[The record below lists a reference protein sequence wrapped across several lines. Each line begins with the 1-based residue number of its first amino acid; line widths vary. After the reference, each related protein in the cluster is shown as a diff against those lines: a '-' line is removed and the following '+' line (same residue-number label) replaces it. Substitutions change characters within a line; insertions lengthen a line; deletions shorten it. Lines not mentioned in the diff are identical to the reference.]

1 VNSGAH
7 LPVPRASTRYRS
19 QVSSTQSIFVS
30 RIKGLPILDTAGDQ
44 VGKVRDV
51 VLQNRPGHR
60 APRVKGLVV
69 ELFALRRIF
78 FPMERVHS
86 IDVNQVIISGMV
98 NTRRFEPRDLENL
111 AIEDLFD
118 RTVHRRGNPEP
129 LIIYDLAIRRVRT
142 RDWELS
148 EVALRAQAR
157 RSRPFARPH
166 VTIVPWNEVP
176 DFALMPERAA
186 DQVLAELQ
194 EMKPADVA
202 RELHDMDPKRRA
214 EVVRAMDD
222 ELLAEA
228 LEELPED
235 EQVDLIQSLDSERAA
250 DVLEEM
256 DPDDAAD
263 LIAELS
269 PELAEDIL
277 ERMEPEEAED
287 VRSLLTYDAATAG
300 GLMTPEPVILAPD
313 ATVADAL
320 ARMRNEELTPA
331 LACLAFVCRT
341 PLDTPTGRFL
351 GAVHIQRLLREPPST
366 LAASLVDNSIRPLSP
381 SSNIALVARY
391 FATYDLVCAPVVDAD
406 QRLLGAVTVDD
417 VLDHI
422 LPNDWRGVQLDQ
434 LDQLDQG
441 VSGVH

>member
-1 VNSGAH
+1 MT
-7 LPVPRASTRYRS
+7 ASS
-19 QVSSTQSIFVS
+19 SIFAS
-30 RIKGLPILDTAGDQ
+30 RIKGLPMLDATGDQ

-51 VLQNRPGHR
+51 VLQNRPGKR

-86 IDVNQVIISGMV
+86 IDPQQVIISGVV
-98 NTRRFEPRDLENL
+98 NTRRFEPREGENL
-111 AIEDLFD
+111 VIADLFD
-118 RTVHRRGNPEP
+118 RTVFRRDVAEP
-129 LIIYDLAIRRVRT
+129 FIIYDLAIRQVRA
-142 RDWELS
+142 REWELS
-148 EVALRAQAR
+148 EVALRDQSR
-157 RSRPFARPH
+157 RRPFAKPH
-166 VTIVPWNEVP
+166 VIIVPWNDVP
-176 DFALMPERAA
+176 DFALIPGRGA
-186 DQVLAELQ
+186 DQVLAQLQ

-202 RELHDMDPKRRA
+202 RELHDMDPQRRA

-235 EQVDLIQSLDSERAA
+235 EQVALIQSLDTERAA

-263 LIAELS
+263 LIAELA
-269 PELAEDIL
+269 PDVAEDIL
-277 ERMEPEEAED
+277 ERMEPDEAED
-287 VRSLLTYDAATAG
+287 VRSLLTYDASTAG

-320 ARMRNEELTPA
+320 AMMRDEELTPA

-366 LAASLVDNSIRPLSP
+366 LAASLVDKGITPLTP
-381 SSNIALVARY
+381 SSNIALVSRY
-391 FATYDLVCAPVVDAD
+391 FATYDLVCAPVVDAEG
-406 QRLLGAVTVDD
+406 RLLGAVTVDD

-434 LDQLDQG
+434 LQEGLNG
-441 VSGVH
+441 VRQ

>member
-1 VNSGAH
+1 M
-7 LPVPRASTRYRS
+7 LDAS
-19 QVSSTQSIFVS
+19 
-30 RIKGLPILDTAGDQ
+30 GDQ

-51 VLQNRPGHR
+51 VLQNRPGNR

-86 IDVNQVIISGMV
+86 IDVNQVIISGVV
-98 NTRRFEPRDLENL
+98 NTRRFEPRELESL
-111 AIEDLFD
+111 AIDDLFD
-118 RTVHRRGNPEP
+118 RRVFRRGHNEP
-129 LIIYDLAIRRVRT
+129 FIIYDLAIKQVRQ

-148 EVALRAQAR
+148 EVALRDVAR
-157 RSRPFARPH
+157 RRPFAKPH
-166 VTIVPWNEVP
+166 VRIVPWNEVP
-176 DFALMPERAA
+176 DFTLIPGRGA

-202 RELHDMDPKRRA
+202 RELHDMDPQRRA
-214 EVVRAMDD
+214 EVVKAMDD

-235 EQVDLIQSLDSERAA
+235 EQVAVIQSLDTERAA

-263 LIAELS
+263 LIAELA
-269 PELAEDIL
+269 PEVAENIL
-277 ERMEPEEAED
+277 GRMEPEEAED
-287 VRSLLTYDAATAG
+287 VRSLLTYDASTAG

-320 ARMRNEELTPA
+320 AMMRNEELTPA

-366 LAASLVDNSIRPLSP
+366 LAASLVDKGIRPLPP
-381 SSNIALVARY
+381 SANIALVSRY
-391 FATYDLVCAPVVDAD
+391 FATYDLVCAPVVDVEG
-406 QRLLGAVTVDD
+406 RLLGAVTVDD

-422 LPNDWRGVQLDQ
+422 LPNDWRGVQMDQ
-434 LDQLDQG
+434 LQEGL
-441 VSGVH
+441 SSVHQ

>member
-1 VNSGAH
+1 MD
-7 LPVPRASTRYRS
+7 AS
-19 QVSSTQSIFVS
+19 
-30 RIKGLPILDTAGDQ
+30 GDQ

-51 VLQNRPGHR
+51 VLQNRPGKR

-86 IDVNQVIISGMV
+86 IDVNQVIISGVV
-98 NTRRFEPRDLENL
+98 NTRRFEPRDLESL
-111 AIEDLFD
+111 AINDLFD
-118 RTVHRRGNPEP
+118 RTVFRRGNNQPFV
-129 LIIYDLAIRRVRT
+129 IYDLAIRQARP

-148 EVALRAQAR
+148 EVALRDQVR
-157 RSRPFARPH
+157 RRPFARPH
-166 VTIVPWNEVP
+166 VTIVPWDEVP
-176 DFALMPERAA
+176 DFALIPGRAF

-202 RELHDMDPKRRA
+202 RELHDMNPQRRA
-214 EVVRAMDD
+214 EVVKAMDD

-235 EQVDLIQSLDSERAA
+235 EQVAVIQSLDTERAA

-263 LIAELS
+263 LIAELA
-269 PELAEDIL
+269 PEVAEDIL

-287 VRSLLTYDAATAG
+287 VRSLLTYDASTAG
-300 GLMTPEPVILAPD
+300 GLITPEPVILAPD

-320 ARMRNEELTPA
+320 AMMRNEELTPA

-351 GAVHIQRLLREPPST
+351 GAVHVQRLLREPPST
-366 LAASLVDNSIRPLSP
+366 LAASLVDKGITPLPP

-406 QRLLGAVTVDD
+406 GRLLGAVTVDD

-434 LDQLDQG
+434 LQEGLTG
-441 VSGVH
+441 VQQ

>member
-1 VNSGAH
+1 M
-7 LPVPRASTRYRS
+7 
-19 QVSSTQSIFVS
+19 VSSASSIFVS
-30 RIKGLPILDTAGDQ
+30 RIKGLPMLDSTGDQ

-51 VLQNRPGHR
+51 VLQNRPGKR

-86 IDVNQVIISGMV
+86 IDPQQVIISGVV
-98 NTRRFEPRDLENL
+98 NTRRFEPREAENL
-111 AIEDLFD
+111 AIADLFD
-118 RTVHRRGNPEP
+118 RTVYRRGVSEP
-129 LIIYDLAIRRVRT
+129 FIIYDLAVRQV
-142 RDWELS
+142 RAREWELS
-148 EVALRAQAR
+148 EVALRDQSR
-157 RSRPFARPH
+157 RRPFAKPH
-166 VTIVPWNEVP
+166 VIIVAWDEVP
-176 DFALMPERAA
+176 DFALIPGRGA
-186 DQVLAELQ
+186 DQVLAQLQ

-202 RELHDMDPKRRA
+202 RELHDMDPQRRA

-235 EQVDLIQSLDSERAA
+235 EQVALIQSLDTERAA

-263 LIAELS
+263 LIAELA
-269 PELAEDIL
+269 PEVAEGIL
-277 ERMEPEEAED
+277 ERMEPDEAED
-287 VRSLLTYDAATAG
+287 VRSLLTYDASTAG

-320 ARMRNEELTPA
+320 AMMRDVERTPA
-331 LACLAFVCRT
+331 LACLAFVCRP

-366 LAASLVDNSIRPLSP
+366 LAASLVDKGITPLTA

-391 FATYDLVCAPVVDAD
+391 FATYDLVCAPVVDPEG
-406 QRLLGAVTVDD
+406 RLLGAVTVDD

-434 LDQLDQG
+434 LQEGLNVVRQ
-441 VSGVH
+441 